1 MSISHQRWLVIAI
14 VALLAV
20 QIIFFNVI
28 VSITLATSFNHAE
41 QETINGLFSLLRY
54 YISATAVELV
64 GMVAFIAKATFSTE
78 YVKPMRDLI
87 ARLPSNK
94 KNSPKSDSDDSEPA

>member
-1 MSISHQRWLVIAI
+1 MARELPSGYANGFV
-14 VALLAV
+14 LLTV
-20 QIIFFNVI
+20 QNVI
-28 VSITLATSFNHAE
+28 ISITLAKSFNHAT

-54 YISATAVELV
+54 YISATAVELI
-64 GMVAFIAKATFSTE
+64 GIVAFISKAAFSTE

-94 KNSPKSDSDDSEPA
+94 KNGPKSDSDDSEPA